1 MARMRAIKVEKP
13 GSDFR
18 LVQVEIPEPRKNE
31 VLVKVEACGVCR
43 GDAIVKEGIF
53 PGLTYP
59 RIPGHEVIGTV
70 AALGSGVEGWSIG
83 QRVGIGWRGGSCR
96 KCPACRQGDFRACE
110 QPLTTGI
117 SVDGGYADYMTARVE
132 VLAPIPAELSSAEAA
147 PLLCAGRTTF
157 AALRSSNARAGDLVA
172 IQGLGG
178 LGHLAVQYAAKM
190 GFRPVALSRGK
201 EKEAAALKLGAVRYL
216 DAETTEA
223 ATELK
228 QMGGAKVI
236 ICTAPNARS
245 IAGVL
250 AGLSRNG
257 QAVLTAASREPLQI
271 PPGLLIGSGRSIVGS
286 GAGEPGDA
294 IGFSVQA
301 KVLPIVECFPLEDAA
316 KAYEKMM
323 AAKVHFRSVLKM

>member
-1 MARMRAIKVEKP
+1 MALMRAVQVQKP
-13 GSDFR
+13 GGDFR
-18 LVQVEIPEPRKNE
+18 LVQIEIPEPRENE

-43 GDAIVKEGIF
+43 GDAIVKDGVF

-59 RIPGHEVIGTV
+59 RIPGHEAIGTIAV
-70 AALGSGVEGWSIG
+70 LGGGVEGWSVG

-96 KCPACRQGDFRACE
+96 KCPACRRGDFWSCE

-132 VLAPIPAELSSAEAA
+132 VLAPIPAELSSAQAA

-157 AALRSSNARAGDLVA
+157 AALRSSNAKAGDLVA

-190 GFRPVALSRGK
+190 GFRPVVLSRGK
-201 EKEAAALKLGAVRYL
+201 DKEAAALRLGAIRYI
-216 DAETTEA
+216 DAETTDA
-223 ATELK
+223 VAELR

-236 ICTAPNARS
+236 LCTAPNAKLIS
-245 IAGVL
+245 GILG
-250 AGLSRNG
+250 GLSRNG

-271 PPGLLIGSGRSIVGS
+271 PSGLLIGSGRSIVGS
-286 GAGEPGDA
+286 GVGQPGDA
-294 IGFSVQA
+294 ITFSVQA
-301 KVLPIVECFPLEDAA
+301 NVMPIVECFPLEQTAQ
-316 KAYEKMM
+316 AYEKMT